1 MANRREIVKRRTAVR
16 NIRKITR
23 TMQLIATARYQ
34 TAYKRAAATK
44 PYSEKLAEM
53 VANLARASAGLE
65 HPLMAEP
72 QTTER
77 SALVVITS
85 SRGLCGGYN
94 SNVLHR
100 AVEHID
106 RQAADGVTTDTI
118 MVRKKG
124 INYFEFVERE
134 MAEQL
139 TDITDMPGFGE
150 VEPLADRLM
159 ERFVA
164 GEVGS
169 VYVAYM
175 HFYSTA
181 RQRPEVV
188 QLLPLAWEAAAEE
201 REGEGDEE
209 GDAAAVREVEFE
221 FSPAPQE
228 ILDELLPASVRM
240 RLYQAFTEAA
250 VSEQMARMVAMK
262 QATDA
267 AEKKIKQLTRE
278 YNRARQTAI
287 TMELLDIVGGASA
300 LA

>member
-34 TAYKRAAATK
+34 TAYRRATATK

-65 HPLMAEP
+65 HPLMAAP

-77 SALVVITS
+77 AALVVVTS
-85 SRGLCGGYN
+85 SRGLAGGYN

-100 AVEHID
+100 TIEHVD
-106 RQAADGVTTDTI
+106 ARAEDGISTDVV

-124 INYFEFVERE
+124 INYFDFVERE
-134 MAEQL
+134 MAERI
-139 TDITDMPGFGE
+139 TEITDMPGFGE

-159 ERFVA
+159 ERFVS
-164 GEVGS
+164 GEIGS
-169 VYVAYM
+169 VHVAYM

-181 RQRPEVV
+181 RQRPEVM
-188 QLLPLAWEAAAEE
+188 QLLPLAWEEPG
-201 REGEGDEE
+201 EGEEAE
-209 GDAAAVREVEFE
+209 HARSVEFE

-228 ILDELLPASVRM
+228 ILEELLPASVRM

-287 TMELLDIVGGASA
+287 TMELLDIVGGASV

>member
-53 VANLARASAGLE
+53 VANLTRASAGVE
-65 HPLMAEP
+65 HPLMVRP
-72 QTTER
+72 QSVER
-77 SALVVITS
+77 SILVVITS

-100 AVEHID
+100 AVAHVD
-106 RQAADGVTTDTI
+106 QQAETGISTDTV

-124 INYFEFVERE
+124 INYFDFVGRE
-134 MAEQL
+134 MSEKI
-139 TDITDMPGFGE
+139 TEVTDMPGFGE

-169 VYVAYM
+169 VHVAYM
-175 HFYSTA
+175 HFHSTA
-181 RQRPEVV
+181 RQRPEIM
-188 QLLPLAWEAAAEE
+188 QLLPLAWEAAAGQGGEE
-201 REGEGDEE
+201 ES
-209 GDAAAVREVEFE
+209 AADSRSVEFE

-287 TMELLDIVGGASA
+287 TMELLDIVGGAGA

>member
-53 VANLARASAGLE
+53 AANLTRASAGVE
-65 HPLMAEP
+65 HPLMVRP
-72 QTTER
+72 QSVER

-100 AVEHID
+100 AVAHIEE
-106 RQAADGVTTDTI
+106 QAETGISTETV

-124 INYFEFVERE
+124 INYFDFVGRE
-134 MAEQL
+134 MSEKI
-139 TDITDMPGFGE
+139 TDVTDMPGFGE

-169 VYVAYM
+169 VHVAYM

-181 RQRPEVV
+181 RQRPEMM
-188 QLLPLAWEAAAEE
+188 QLLPLAWEATAEHGGDGESAADG
-201 REGEGDEE
+201 RS
-209 GDAAAVREVEFE
+209 VEFE

-287 TMELLDIVGGASA
+287 TMELLDIVGGAGA